1 MDAGGERGFT
11 CSASE
16 LVDEETANQAA
27 DETYE
32 CGDGD
37 GRRWLAEGDAADEN
51 DCFDAYEGDV

>member
-1 MDAGGERGFT
+1 MREEGVRT
-11 CSASE
+11 RSASK